1 MMEKSDK
8 EIMLDILAG
17 AFLESDRLKA
27 VLRKGKT
34 EKRIKLMS
42 AYAYDLS
49 KKFNGAYLSKDKSTA
64 LIFWRTGEFKR
75 SFLDYLK
82 YLRLFLRTIQ
92 INKFFETLKR
102 EKFIE
107 NHRPKLDDY
116 VYVWILGSDPDRT
129 SIRGLADIR
138 DVLFSVAKEHD
149 IPILIETTVE
159 KVLKLYKYVGFEV
172 YDEFFDETINGPVW
186 FLKKGNVEK
195 GTYE

>member
-1 MMEKSDK
+1 MEKSDK
-8 EIMLDILAG
+8 EILLEIFAG
-17 AFLESDRLKA
+17 AFYESDRLKA
-27 VLRKGKT
+27 VLRTGKK

-42 AYAYDLS
+42 AYAYDLAN
-49 KKFNGAYLSKDKSTA
+49 KFNGAYLSKDKSTA
-64 LIFWRTGEFKR
+64 LIYWRTSEFKR

-107 NHRPKLDDY
+107 GHRPKLDDY
-116 VYVWILGSDPDRT
+116 VYVWILGSDPSIT
-129 SIRGLADIR
+129 SMRGLADIR
-138 DVLFSVAKEHD
+138 DQLFSIAKKHN

-172 YDEFFDETINGPVW
+172 YDEFFDKTINGPVW
-186 FLKKGNVEK
+186 FLKKGNIEK